1 VVSVKVKV
9 GGLVFASEMEPIM
22 IKLEPFEKAD
32 IANMLE
38 EDTKYCVFPDH
49 CSEEEIKR
57 FMEVL

>member
-1 VVSVKVKV
+1 MKVKV